1 LFKRLTQLPER
12 RTWLAARNRGG
23 EFSLL
28 TPGLDAESAARLAAD
43 VSASLENLRLTGA
56 SDCMPVA
63 HLGVVAYRPGEP
75 ISTVL
80 LRLDQALTE
89 SRQHPERPWV
99 YLGHR
104 DTALNHSQHDWRTW
118 IDDALTEGKMQLYFL
133 LDPQGDAIAA
143 GHFLPWIERLGW
155 SARFDLTM
163 LEATLDDL
171 VANRRPLALSLSGS
185 TLRDPVQ
192 WRTILDLLDSLPE
205 LAPLLTLEID
215 ERQLPSPEELQ
226 RLSHSLLNTG
236 YRIGLQHFG
245 GRFSQIGNL
254 TQLGLAYLKI
264 DGAYIRNI
272 DEQTDKRVFID
283 AIFRATHSIDLPLIA
298 EMVETSGELVA
309 IRELGVFGAMGR
321 LIGPPKP
328 GSQCTSDH

>member
-1 LFKRLTQLPER
+1 
-12 RTWLAARNRGG
+12 
-23 EFSLL
+23 
-28 TPGLDAESAARLAAD
+28 
-43 VSASLENLRLTGA
+43 
-56 SDCMPVA
+56 
-63 HLGVVAYRPGEP
+63 
-75 ISTVL
+75 
-80 LRLDQALTE
+80 
-89 SRQHPERPWV
+89 
-99 YLGHR
+99 
-104 DTALNHSQHDWRTW
+104 
-118 IDDALTEGKMQLYFL
+118 
-133 LDPQGDAIAA
+133 
-143 GHFLPWIERLGW
+143 
-155 SARFDLTM
+155 
-163 LEATLDDL
+163 
-171 VANRRPLALSLSGS
+171 LALSLYGS

-272 DEQTDKRVFID
+272 DEQPDKRLFID

-321 LIGPPKP
+321 LIGPPEPTLP
-328 GSQCTSDH
+328 GLQGNFDH